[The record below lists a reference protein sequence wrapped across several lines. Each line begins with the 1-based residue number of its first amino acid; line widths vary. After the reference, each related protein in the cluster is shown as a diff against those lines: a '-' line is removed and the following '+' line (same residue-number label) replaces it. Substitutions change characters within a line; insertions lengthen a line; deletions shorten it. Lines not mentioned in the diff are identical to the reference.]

1 MLEGKKAPAFNLP
14 ATNNETVALED
25 FLGKKVVLYFYSKD
39 FTSGWTTEAGEFEY
53 LLNDFSAANTVVLGI
68 SPDNLESHEKFASKL
83 DLNFK
88 LLSDEDKEVHKMYDT
103 WKLKKKSG
111 KEYYG
116 TIRSTF
122 VIDETG
128 TVIKEFR
135 DVKPEGHAKEVLEFI
150 ENYEEKDG

>member
-1 MLEGKKAPAFNLP
+1 
-14 ATNNETVALED
+14 
-25 FLGKKVVLYFYSKD
+25 
-39 FTSGWTTEAGEFEY
+39 
-53 LLNDFSAANTVVLGI
+53 
-68 SPDNLESHEKFASKL
+68 
-83 DLNFK
+83 
-88 LLSDEDKEVHKMYDT
+88 LLSDEDKEVHKMYET
-103 WKLKKKSG
+103 WQLKKRGG